1 LADTQL
7 LLLGTFAGLG
17 VFLGLPLAALQEVSP
32 KWKGFLNAFA
42 AGILIFLMVDAFG
55 EDAWQSAANTAITAF
70 DGQIP
75 MSQAVFAV
83 LVMFVGLLIG
93 LFGLAYANRYTKV
106 FVRPSRCENSG
117 LHGKLM
123 QERLFK
129 GVEQVD
135 GYRLSVIIAFGIGV
149 LNFSEA
155 LELGHSYASGT
166 IGLALSLSLLIGI
179 LLQSVMKGFGIAGP
193 LAGLSKIPSNRF
205 LAAIAVVSGL
215 PTLIGTEIGGL
226 WFSGLFFGFFMAVAS
241 GALVY
246 ATAMQTLSLRGP
258 VLTAVSVKYLLM
270 YNAGKRQITNRILV
284 MGVFVGLMAGLTSNL
299 LMAISG
305 VL

>member
-1 LADTQL
+1 PRLADTQL
-7 LLLGTFAGLG
+7 LLLGIFAGLG

-106 FVRPSRCENSG
+106 FVRPSRYENSG

-193 LAGLSKIPSNRF
+193 LTGLSKMPSNRF
-205 LAAIAVVSGL
+205 LAAI
-215 PTLIGTEIGGL
+215 
-226 WFSGLFFGFFMAVAS
+226 AVAS